1 MHRGDIQAMPI
12 IVKNVSYTYGKGT
25 PFEKKALDDISF
37 TINDGDFIA
46 LIGHTGS
53 GKSTLIQLLN
63 GLIKPDSGSVF
74 VNGADLSDSKTDMK
88 KIRSIVGIVFQYPEY
103 QLFEETVYKDIAYGP
118 ANFGKTPEEIS
129 RIIDDVLSLVGLDA
143 DILYKSPFELSG
155 GQKRR
160 VAIAGVLAM
169 EPDVLVLDEPTAGLD
184 PEGRNDLLA
193 SIKNLHDKKGTTVI
207 LVSHSMEDVANTV
220 KKVMVISDANLL
232 AFDTVDNIFKDS
244 VAMKSIGLN
253 VPQVTRV
260 VNHLKQ
266 KGIDLGD
273 NIYTVDSA
281 VDAVIRYLEEGGK
294 C

>member
-1 MHRGDIQAMPI
+1 MPI
-12 IVKNVSYTYGKGT
+12 IAQNVSYTYGKGT
-25 PFEKKALDDISF
+25 PFEKKALDNISF
-37 TINDGDFIA
+37 TIEDGDFIA

-63 GLIKPDSGSVF
+63 GLLKPDDGSVF
-74 VNGADLSDSKTDMK
+74 VNGANLSDSKTDLK
-88 KIRSIVGIVFQYPEY
+88 KIRSTVGIVFQYPEY

-118 ANFGKTPEEIS
+118 ANFGKTPEEIAI
-129 RIIDDVLSLVGLDA
+129 IIDDVLPLVGLDA
-143 DILYKSPFELSG
+143 DVLQKSPFELSG

-169 EPDVLVLDEPTAGLD
+169 EPGVLILDEPTAGLD
-184 PEGRNDLLA
+184 PEGRNDLLMA
-193 SIKNLHDKKGTTVI
+193 IKNLHDKTGTTVI

-220 KKVMVISDANLL
+220 EKVMVISDSHLL
-232 AFDTVDNIFKDS
+232 SFGSVADVFKDS
-244 VAMKSIGLN
+244 EAMKSIGLN

-273 NIYTVDSA
+273 GIYTVDMA
-281 VDAVIRYLEEGGK
+281 VDAVLRYLKEGGK

>member
-1 MHRGDIQAMPI
+1 MPI
-12 IVKNVSYTYGKGT
+12 IAKNVSYTYGKGT

-63 GLIKPDSGSVF
+63 GLIKPNSGSVF

-88 KIRSIVGIVFQYPEY
+88 KIRSAVGIVFQYPEY

-129 RIIDDVLSLVGLDA
+129 RIIDDVLPLVGLDA

-184 PEGRNDLLA
+184 PEGRNDLLT

-220 KKVMVISDANLL
+220 EKVMVVSDANLL
-232 AFDTVDNIFKDS
+232 AFDTVDNVFKDS

-273 NIYTVDSA
+273 NIYTVDAA
-281 VDAVIRYLEEGGK
+281 VDAVIKYLKEGGK